1 MMSIAMTYCGLG
13 QDNQQAERLHKENIE
28 KQKAVLGEDHPDT
41 ILSLMNLA
49 NAYKLQFKLKEAK
62 EIYEEIVDKQTR
74 TFGATH
80 PNTQMTKFNLAIMS
94 KMNL

>member
-1 MMSIAMTYCGLG
+1 MTYCGLG

-28 KQKAVLGEDHPDT
+28 KQNAVLGENHPDT

-49 NAYKLQFKLKEAK
+49 NAYKLQFKMKEAK
-62 EIYEEIVDKQTR
+62 EIYEEIVDKQTSV
-74 TFGATH
+74 FGATH